1 MVKKHIK
8 RCSTSLIIR
17 EMQMKTIVRYHLIP
31 VRRAII
37 KNSTNNKCWRRC
49 VEKRTFLHCW
59 CEGRLVQQLCRFLKK
74 LKLELPYDSLIG
86 ELKSHKPEKQQQKR
100 GYQIRS
106 DQISRSVMS
115 DSLRPHELQHA
126 RTPCPS
132 PTPGVHSDSR
142 PSSQ

>member
-17 EMQMKTIVRYHLIP
+17 EMQMKTIGRYHLIP

-49 VEKRTFLHCW
+49 VEKRTLLHCW
-59 CEGRLVQQLCRFLKK
+59 CEGRLIQQLCMFLKK

-86 ELKSHKPEKQQQKR
+86 ELKSHKPEKQQQKE
-100 GYQIRS
+100 GIRS
-106 DQISRSVMS
+106 DQISRLVMS
-115 DSLRPHELQHA
+115 DSLQPHELQHT

-132 PTPGVHSDSR
+132 PTLGVHSDSCR
-142 PSSQ
+142 SVQ

>member
-49 VEKRTFLHCW
+49 VEKRTLLHCW
-59 CEGRLVQQLCRFLKK
+59 CEGRLIQQLCMFLKK
-74 LKLELPYDSLIG
+74 LKLELPYDRAISLLG
-86 ELKSHKPEKQQQKR
+86 TYPEKAIITKDTCTPMLITTQLT
-100 GYQIRS
+100 I
-106 DQISRSVMS
+106 
-115 DSLRPHELQHA
+115 A
-126 RTPCPS
+126 RTWEQPKYTS
-132 PTPGVHSDSR
+132 T
-142 PSSQ
+142 QEWIKKI